1 MRAWFF
7 GASTPAARL
16 LRLGLLATPLVGASL
31 LGLPICPTAAI
42 FRVPCPGCGLTRAT
56 LALAHGDLHLAT
68 AFNPIAVVVC
78 PLFVGAF
85 AYAAYRYVR
94 RGNVGADSWGAGPML
109 VVTMSVLTAIWV
121 MRWFG
126 FFGGPVPVG

>member
-7 GASTPAARL
+7 GASTPAARF
-16 LRLGLLATPLVGASL
+16 LRLALLATPLVGASL
-31 LGLPICPTAAI
+31 LGLPACPTAAI

-56 LALAHGDLHLAT
+56 LALAHGDIVAAT
-68 AFNPIAVVVC
+68 AFNPVAFIVC

-94 RGNVGADSWGAGPML
+94 RGSVGADSWGAGPML
-109 VVTMSVLTAIWV
+109 VVTMGVLTAIWIA
-121 MRWFG
+121 RWFG